1 MLNRILYKPVSK
13 YADNILSAILLGRAE
28 DLQKNLTDFLMET
41 CSYLTL
47 TEEKD
52 YQNIMIGLLAS
63 MKRAYDIS
71 LEKETGHGRADII
84 MQPRLDIREKLP
96 GIIIELKH
104 YSAAESGKD
113 SPEKIK
119 AALEKQAYEAIK
131 QIETKGYIA
140 KMRSAGVH
148 SVIRYGASFS
158 GKYVVV
164 KTAE

>member
-1 MLNRILYKPVSK
+1 
-13 YADNILSAILLGRAE
+13 
-28 DLQKNLTDFLMET
+28 
-41 CSYLTL
+41 
-47 TEEKD
+47 
-52 YQNIMIGLLAS
+52 

-104 YSAAESGKD
+104 YSAAEKD
-113 SPEKIK
+113 NPEKVK
-119 AALEKQAYEAIK
+119 LALEKQADEAIR

-148 SVIRYGASFS
+148 SIIKYGASFS

-164 KTAE
+164 RTEF

>member
-1 MLNRILYKPVSK
+1 
-13 YADNILSAILLGRAE
+13 
-28 DLQKNLTDFLMET
+28 
-41 CSYLTL
+41 
-47 TEEKD
+47 
-52 YQNIMIGLLAS
+52 

-119 AALEKQAYEAIK
+119 SALEKQAYEAIK

-140 KMRSAGVH
+140 KMRSAGVR
-148 SVIRYGASFS
+148 SVIKYGASFS